1 MSGLIIDLSSNEL
14 REDEEN
20 GEQVLSTEMVLSKIN
35 TMLGKESNIDSL
47 LKKIRHNCVHYPF
60 F

>member
-14 REDEEN
+14 NEHGEN
-20 GEQVLSTEMVLSKIN
+20 SETGKELQNTWMVLSNIN
-35 TMLGKESNIDSL
+35 STLGKESNIDSL
-47 LKKIRHNCVHYPF
+47 LKQIIHF